1 LYRFFKNNRASKV
14 TEADC
19 LAIIRRLD
27 LDADSKLKKEEFLQ
41 GVKAQEPFSKMI
53 VRDKMAKREEIEKA
67 KVLANPLKKA
77 VKKGPN
83 AEENTSIIEAW
94 N

>member
-1 LYRFFKNNRASKV
+1 M

-67 KVLANPLKKA
+67 KVLANPLKKV